1 MTFRVSSA
9 SPYLGSNRCVR
20 GNGVRVWCVR
30 ESDVVTAQAS
40 RAAVPSMH
48 GVTSMHGGAVAVNVD
63 AGLTAAVMGLKAKRQ
78 QKTMIMG
85 GSGADDA
92 VDDGEWGEE

>member
-1 MTFRVSSA
+1 
-9 SPYLGSNRCVR
+9 
-20 GNGVRVWCVR
+20 
-30 ESDVVTAQAS
+30 
-40 RAAVPSMH
+40 MH